1 MILSKVYRLN
11 RFRNWEVISLRKW
24 SSIVAS
30 TLVLGLLLTGCGTAN
45 QPSNPSPTGGTNSTS
60 AQSIK
65 LGADVTFPP
74 FEQMQNGKVTGFDI
88 DIITAIAKEANL
100 KIDGDIKTM
109 DFQGLI
115 PAIQTGTIDVAVAG
129 ITIKPE
135 RAQQVNFSKPYY
147 KSGLSI
153 LVKKDSTITGVPDL
167 KGKTVAVKLG
177 TTGDLMMSKE
187 EGVTVKRFNNIDEA
201 YRELQNSGADAVIFD
216 NPVHQNY
223 INTGHDNVKVV
234 GGLLTGEDY
243 GIAVTKK
250 DAQLVNKIN
259 DGLDKIIKSGEYEKI
274 YKQYFK
280 DDYGLVNKK

>member
-1 MILSKVYRLN
+1 MRKLSTL
-11 RFRNWEVISLRKW
+11 
-24 SSIVAS
+24 VAS
-30 TLVLGLLLTGCGTAN
+30 TLVLGLLLAGCGTTN
-45 QPSNPSPTGGTNSTS
+45 QPSSNSGTAGTGSTA
-60 AQSIK
+60 AQTIK
-65 LGADVTFPP
+65 IGADVTFPP
-74 FEQMQNGKVTGFDI
+74 FELVQNGKVTGFDI
-88 DIITAIAKEANL
+88 DLITAIAQAENL

-115 PAIQTGTIDVAVAG
+115 PAIQTGSIDVAVAG

-147 KSGLSI
+147 KSGVSL
-153 LVKKDSTITGVPDL
+153 LVKKDSTINGVADL

-177 TTGDLMMSKE
+177 TTGDILMSKE
-187 EGVTVKRFNNIDEA
+187 QGVTVKRFNNIDEA
-201 YRELQNSGADAVIFD
+201 YRELQNGGADAVVFD

-250 DAQLVNKIN
+250 DPELVNKIN
-259 DGLDKIIKSGEYEKI
+259 AGLDKLIQNGEYEKI
-274 YKQYFK
+274 YKKYFK
-280 DDYGLVNKK
+280 DDYGLVTKK

>member
-1 MILSKVYRLN
+1 MN
-11 RFRNWEVISLRKW
+11 LRKW
-24 SSIVAS
+24 GSLVAS
-30 TLVLGLLLTGCGTAN
+30 TLVLGLVLTGCGAAN
-45 QPSNPSPTGGTNSTS
+45 QPSNSSTAGGSS

-115 PAIQTGTIDVAVAG
+115 PAIQTGAIDVAVAG

-147 KSGLSI
+147 KSGLSV
-153 LVKKDSTITGVPDL
+153 LVKKDSTITGVADL

-187 EGVTVKRFNNIDEA
+187 QGVTVKRFNNIDEA

-216 NPVHQNY
+216 NPVQQNY

-234 GGLLTGEDY
+234 GSLLTGEDY

-250 DAQLVNKIN
+250 DPQLVNKIN
-259 DGLDKIIKSGEYEKI
+259 DGLDKIIQSGEYEKI
-274 YKQYFK
+274 YHKYFK
-280 DDYGLVNKK
+280 DNYGLVNKK

>member
-1 MILSKVYRLN
+1 
-11 RFRNWEVISLRKW
+11 LRKW
-24 SSIVAS
+24 SSLVAS
-30 TLVLGLLLTGCGTAN
+30 TLVLGLLLTGCGAAK
-45 QPSNPSPTGGTNSTS
+45 QPSDSSTAGGSSTGSAS

-74 FEQMQNGKVTGFDI
+74 FEQMENGKVTGFDI

-115 PAIQTGTIDVAVAG
+115 PAIQTGSLDVAVAG

-135 RAQQVNFSKPYY
+135 RAEQVNFSKPYY
-147 KSGLSI
+147 KSGISI

-167 KGKTVAVKLG
+167 QGKTVAVKLG

-187 EGVTVKRFNNIDEA
+187 QGVTVKRFNNIDEA
-201 YRELQNSGADAVIFD
+201 YRELQNSGAEAVIFD

-234 GGLLTGEDY
+234 GSLLTGEDY

-259 DGLDKIIKSGEYEKI
+259 DGFDKIIQSGEYEKI
-274 YKQYFK
+274 YHKYFK
-280 DDYGLVNKK
+280 DNYGLVNQK

>member
-1 MILSKVYRLN
+1 MRKLS
-11 RFRNWEVISLRKW
+11 SL
-24 SSIVAS
+24 VAS
-30 TLVLGLLLTGCGTAN
+30 TLVLGLLLTGCGAAN
-45 QPSNPSPTGGTNSTS
+45 QPTNSATGGTS
-60 AQSIK
+60 AGAGAQTIK
-65 LGADVTFPP
+65 VGADVTFPP
-74 FEQMQNGKVTGFDI
+74 FEQVQNGKVTGFDI
-88 DIITAIAKEANL
+88 DIITAIAKEENL
-100 KIDGDIKTM
+100 KIEGDIKTM

-115 PAIQTGTIDVAVAG
+115 PAIQTGTLDVAVAG

-147 KSGLSI
+147 KSGLSL

-187 EGVTVKRFNNIDEA
+187 QGVTVKRFNNIDEA

-234 GGLLTGEDY
+234 GDLLTGEDY

-259 DGLDKIIKSGEYEKI
+259 DGLDKIIQNGEYEKI
-274 YKQYFK
+274 YQKYFK
-280 DDYGLVNKK
+280 DNYGLVNKK

>member
-1 MILSKVYRLN
+1 
-11 RFRNWEVISLRKW
+11 LRKW
-24 SSIVAS
+24 SSLVAS
-30 TLVLGLLLTGCGTAN
+30 TLVLGLLLTGCGAAN
-45 QPSNPSPTGGTNSTS
+45 QPSKSSATEGSSAGTAS
-60 AQSIK
+60 AQTIK

-100 KIDGDIKTM
+100 QIDGDIKTM

-147 KSGLSI
+147 KSGISL
-153 LVKKDSTITGVPDL
+153 LVKKDSTIAGVADL

-177 TTGDLMMSKE
+177 TTGDLMMSNE
-187 EGVTVKRFNNIDEA
+187 QGVTVKRFNNIDEA

-223 INTGHDNVKVV
+223 INTGHENVKVV
-234 GGLLTGEDY
+234 GDLLTGEDY

-259 DGLDKIIKSGEYEKI
+259 DGFDKIIQNGEYDKI
-274 YKQYFK
+274 YQKYFK
-280 DDYGLVNKK
+280 DDYGKVTKK

>member
-1 MILSKVYRLN
+1 MLK
-11 RFRNWEVISLRKW
+11 WKSLF
-24 SSIVAS
+24 AS
-30 TLVLGLLLTGCGTAN
+30 TLVLGLLLTGCSTAKQPADSAKSGSTGTE
-45 QPSNPSPTGGTNSTS
+45 T

-74 FEQMQNGKVTGFDI
+74 FEQMENGKVTGFDI
-88 DIITAIAKEANL
+88 DIINAIAKEANL

-115 PAIQTGTIDVAVAG
+115 PAIQTGSIDVAVAG

-147 KSGLSI
+147 KSGISI

-187 EGVTVKRFNNIDEA
+187 QGVTVKRFNNIDEA

-234 GGLLTGEDY
+234 GDLLTGEDY
-243 GIAVTKK
+243 GIAVTKN
-250 DAQLVNKIN
+250 DAELVKKI
-259 DGLDKIIKSGEYEKI
+259 DAGLDKIIASGEYEKI
-274 YKQYFK
+274 YHKYFK
-280 DDYGLVNKK
+280 DSYGMVK

>member
-1 MILSKVYRLN
+1 M
-11 RFRNWEVISLRKW
+11 RKW
-24 SSIVAS
+24 STIVAS
-30 TLVLGLLLTGCGTAN
+30 TLVLGLLLTGCGATGNSGEKNNGA
-45 QPSNPSPTGGTNSTS
+45 PTGGATPTQ
-60 AQSIK
+60 QSIK
-65 LGADVTFPP
+65 IGADVTFPP
-74 FEQMQNGKVTGFDI
+74 FEKVENGKVTGFDI
-88 DIITAIAKEANL
+88 DLITAIAKEANL

-147 KSGLSI
+147 KSGVSL
-153 LVKKDSTITGVPDL
+153 LVKKDSPISSVADL

-177 TTGDLMMSKE
+177 TTGDIMLSKE
-187 EGVTVKRFNNIDEA
+187 KDIKIKRFNNIDEA
-201 YRELQNSGADAVIFD
+201 YRELQNGGADAVPFD
-216 NPVHQNY
+216 NPVHQEY
-223 INTGHDNVKVV
+223 INNGHDNVKVV

-250 DAQLVNKIN
+250 DPELVNKIN
-259 DGLDKIIKSGEYEKI
+259 AGFDKVIASGEYEQI
-274 YKQYFK
+274 YKKYFK